1 MFLPDLPVSVAFGS
15 LIALA
20 NRPAVPDPQ
29 WPARTYRVTLLYGLL
44 FHCPDSFFAFLWYPD
59 WNLGYYVPWERV
71 SLGGAALLDVL
82 LLGVLMAGAW
92 LGVRFG
98 RERAGGAL
106 AVAAVAGVAFGI
118 VMAIVWDRYQ
128 HVGTYAQYHS
138 GTAAL
143 AVKDPVFQMFTVLA
157 GAYLLVP
164 FLSVLGVSRWCAAR
178 LATPIKR

>member
-20 NRPAVPDPQ
+20 NRPAVSDPQ
-29 WPARTYRVTLLYGLL
+29 WPARTFRVTLLYGLL

-71 SLGGAALLDVL
+71 GLGGAALLDFL
-82 LLGVLMAGAW
+82 LLGVLLAGAW

-98 RERAGGAL
+98 RARAGGAL
-106 AVAAVAGVAFGI
+106 AVAGVAGVAFAA
-118 VMAIVWDRYQ
+118 VMAMVWDRYQ
-128 HVGTYAQYHS
+128 HVGTYAQYHA
-138 GTAAL
+138 GAARL
-143 AVKDPVFQMFTVLA
+143 AIEDPAFQMFTALA

-164 FLSVLGVSRWCAAR
+164 FLTVLGVSRWF
-178 LATPIKR
+178 ATRVVPQIKR